1 MIALPRRAA
10 AALSNRLSNL
20 VPTLLAGALGAVLLA
35 GCAAPEPVQPTAPS
49 VAPRQ
54 AALQSLGFKPTP
66 RGWEK
71 SLSTDGGGDVGGR
84 VTFAF
89 DSDKLTDEGVREITA
104 TAAVLLSV
112 GVSELG
118 IEGHTDNR
126 GAAAYNQTLS
136 ERRAAA
142 AAQVFVAAGFKD
154 ANIRRKGYGDARPI
168 DDNATET
175 GRAQN
180 RRVTIIVSAL

>member
-1 MIALPRRAA
+1 MTVFHRRASA
-10 AALSNRLSNL
+10 ILFNL
-20 VPTLLAGALGAVLLA
+20 VAVALTAGLLGACATPKPVEP
-35 GCAAPEPVQPTAPS
+35 AAPVITA
-49 VAPRQ
+49 RQ
-54 AALQSLGFKPTP
+54 AALQSLGFKPTT

-71 SLSTDGGGDVGGR
+71 SLSTDGGGEVGGR
-84 VTFAF
+84 VTFGF
-89 DSDKLTDEGVREITA
+89 DSDKLTDEGRKDIAA

-112 GVSELG
+112 GVSELDV
-118 IEGHTDNR
+118 EGHTDNR
-126 GAAAYNQTLS
+126 GAAAYNKALS

-154 ANIRRKGYGDARPI
+154 SNIRRVGYGDARPI
-168 DDNATET
+168 DDNATEA